1 MLSIASCSIDY
12 KKQNLQRFK
21 YVFMNVKEK
30 LGERIC
36 ELRREKSLSQE
47 KLALKANIDRAY
59 MHLIEKGKTN
69 VSIELIE
76 KIAIALEINIKDLF

>member
-1 MLSIASCSIDY
+1 
-12 KKQNLQRFK
+12 
-21 YVFMNVKEK
+21 MNVKEK
-30 LGERIC
+30 LGKRIN
-36 ELRREKSLSQE
+36 ELRIEKSLSQE

-76 KIAIALEINIKDLF
+76 KIAVALEISIKDLFD

>member
-1 MLSIASCSIDY
+1 
-12 KKQNLQRFK
+12 
-21 YVFMNVKEK
+21 MNIKEK
-30 LGERIC
+30 LGLRIL
-36 ELRREKSLSQE
+36 ELRKEKLLSQE

-76 KIAIALEINIKDLF
+76 KIAIALNVKISDFFN

>member
-1 MLSIASCSIDY
+1 MDI
-12 KKQNLQRFK
+12 
-21 YVFMNVKEK
+21 MNVKEK
-30 LGERIC
+30 LGKRIN
-36 ELRREKSLSQE
+36 ELRIEKSLSQE

-76 KIAIALEINIKDLF
+76 KIAVALEISIKDLFD

>member
-1 MLSIASCSIDY
+1 
-12 KKQNLQRFK
+12 
-21 YVFMNVKEK
+21 MNVKEK
-30 LGERIC
+30 LGKRIY
-36 ELRREKSLSQE
+36 ELRIEKSLSQE

-76 KIAIALEINIKDLF
+76 KIANALEIHIKELFEENL

>member
-1 MLSIASCSIDY
+1 
-12 KKQNLQRFK
+12 
-21 YVFMNVKEK
+21 MNVKEK
-30 LGERIC
+30 LGKKIN
-36 ELRREKSLSQE
+36 ELRIEKSLSQE

-76 KIAIALEINIKDLF
+76 KIAIALEVEIRELFEENVLVKENID

>member
-1 MLSIASCSIDY
+1 M
-12 KKQNLQRFK
+12 
-21 YVFMNVKEK
+21 
-30 LGERIC
+30 RI
-36 ELRREKSLSQE
+36 EKSLSQE

-76 KIAIALEINIKDLF
+76 KIAVALEISIKDLFD

>member
-1 MLSIASCSIDY
+1 
-12 KKQNLQRFK
+12 
-21 YVFMNVKEK
+21 MNVKEK

-36 ELRREKSLSQE
+36 ELRREQSLSQE

-76 KIAIALEINIKDLF
+76 KIAIALEIKIKELF

>member
-1 MLSIASCSIDY
+1 
-12 KKQNLQRFK
+12 
-21 YVFMNVKEK
+21 MNVKEK
-30 LGERIC
+30 LGKRIN
-36 ELRREKSLSQE
+36 ELRIEKSLSQE

-76 KIAIALEINIKDLF
+76 KIAVALEISIKDLFDENI

>member
-1 MLSIASCSIDY
+1 
-12 KKQNLQRFK
+12 
-21 YVFMNVKEK
+21 MNVKEK
-30 LGERIC
+30 LGKRIY
-36 ELRREKSLSQE
+36 ELRTAQSLSQE

-76 KIAIALEINIKDLF
+76 KIAIALEIEIRELFDENI

>member
-1 MLSIASCSIDY
+1 
-12 KKQNLQRFK
+12 
-21 YVFMNVKEK
+21 MNVKEK
-30 LGERIC
+30 LGQRIL

-59 MHLIEKGKTN
+59 MHFIEKGKTN

-76 KIAIALEINIKDLF
+76 KIAIALEIDIKQLF

>member
-1 MLSIASCSIDY
+1 
-12 KKQNLQRFK
+12 
-21 YVFMNVKEK
+21 MNVKER
-30 LGERIC
+30 LGERIL
-36 ELRREKSLSQE
+36 EVRKQKSLSQE

-76 KIAIALEINIKDLF
+76 KIAIALEIDIKYLF

>member
-1 MLSIASCSIDY
+1 
-12 KKQNLQRFK
+12 
-21 YVFMNVKEK
+21 MNVKEK
-30 LGERIC
+30 LGKKIN
-36 ELRREKSLSQE
+36 ELRIEKSLSQE

-76 KIAIALEINIKDLF
+76 KISIALDIDIKELF

>member
-1 MLSIASCSIDY
+1 
-12 KKQNLQRFK
+12 
-21 YVFMNVKEK
+21 MNVKEK
-30 LGERIC
+30 LGKRIN
-36 ELRREKSLSQE
+36 ELRIEKSLSQE

-76 KIAIALEINIKDLF
+76 KIAIALEISIKELFD

>member
-1 MLSIASCSIDY
+1 
-12 KKQNLQRFK
+12 
-21 YVFMNVKEK
+21 MNVKEK
-30 LGERIC
+30 LGKRIY
-36 ELRREKSLSQE
+36 EIRKEKSLSQE

-76 KIAIALEINIKDLF
+76 KIAIAFEIVIKELFDENIKKKNDTN

>member
-1 MLSIASCSIDY
+1 
-12 KKQNLQRFK
+12 
-21 YVFMNVKEK
+21 MNVKEK
-30 LGERIC
+30 LGNRIN
-36 ELRREKSLSQE
+36 ELRLEKSLSQE

-76 KIAIALEINIKDLF
+76 KIANALEVKIKDLF

>member
-1 MLSIASCSIDY
+1 
-12 KKQNLQRFK
+12 
-21 YVFMNVKEK
+21 MNVKEK
-30 LGERIC
+30 LGLRIL

-76 KIAIALEINIKDLF
+76 KIAVALEVDIKNLF

>member
-1 MLSIASCSIDY
+1 MNI
-12 KKQNLQRFK
+12 
-21 YVFMNVKEK
+21 MNVKEK
-30 LGERIC
+30 LGKRIYK
-36 ELRREKSLSQE
+36 LRIEKSLSQE

-76 KIAIALEINIKDLF
+76 KIANALEIHIKELFEENL

>member
-1 MLSIASCSIDY
+1 M
-12 KKQNLQRFK
+12 QNLQLFK
-21 YVFMNVKEK
+21 YTFMNVKEK
-30 LGERIC
+30 LGLRIC
-36 ELRREKSLSQE
+36 ELRREQSLSQE

>member
-1 MLSIASCSIDY
+1 
-12 KKQNLQRFK
+12 
-21 YVFMNVKEK
+21 MNVKEK
-30 LGERIC
+30 LGNRIN
-36 ELRREKSLSQE
+36 ELRLEKSLSQE

-76 KIAIALEINIKDLF
+76 KIAIALEVEIRELFEENVLVKENID

>member
-1 MLSIASCSIDY
+1 
-12 KKQNLQRFK
+12 
-21 YVFMNVKEK
+21 MNVKEK
-30 LGERIC
+30 LGQRIL
-36 ELRREKSLSQE
+36 EIRREKSLSQE

-76 KIAIALEINIKDLF
+76 KIAIALEIDIKQLF

>member
-1 MLSIASCSIDY
+1 
-12 KKQNLQRFK
+12 
-21 YVFMNVKEK
+21 MNVKEK
-30 LGERIC
+30 LGKRIY
-36 ELRREKSLSQE
+36 ELRIEKSLSQE

-76 KIAIALEINIKDLF
+76 KIAIALEIDIKELF